1 MILSLVIRFTTSII
15 YGQAS
20 LKWDGKMKFDYEFFL
35 EWTST
40 ALVIIGAVLT
50 SLNIYP
56 LNLAVQFVGNVGWF
70 AVGYIW
76 QKKSLMT
83 IQAVISAIYITG
95 LVSKG
100 QFL

>member
-1 MILSLVIRFTTSII
+1 LII
-15 YGQAS
+15 YGQVS

-50 SLNIYP
+50 ASNVYP
-56 LNLAVQFVGNVGWF
+56 LNLAVQFIGNVGWF
-70 AVGYIW
+70 AVGYLW
-76 QKKSLMT
+76 KKPSLMT
-83 IQAVISAIYITG
+83 IQAVISAIYIAG

-100 QFL
+100 YLL

>member
-1 MILSLVIRFTTSII
+1 MIFDLVIRHTILII
-15 YGQAS
+15 CGQVS

-40 ALVIIGAVLT
+40 VLVIIGAVLT
-50 SLNIYP
+50 AWNVYP

-70 AVGYIW
+70 AVGYLW
-76 QKKSLMT
+76 KKPSLMT

-95 LVSKG
+95 LISKG
-100 QFL
+100 VI